1 MKVRGESG
9 DTGETTIFGKKKF
22 WERTDGE
29 EAAKE
34 ERRGKRV
41 FC

>member
-1 MKVRGESG
+1 MKLQSLGK
-9 DTGETTIFGKKKF
+9 KKKF

-34 ERRGKRV
+34 EHRGKRG